1 MAHVLFKSRI
11 VQHLIEELIQNGRK
25 QIKLTNKAL
34 LTIKDLNDLK
44 AIANQISGP
53 LKFEE
58 SPPFETLY
66 ATFFHQ
72 AGLLTASEVGDDYCG
87 FCGNEATHLCLHLVI
102 CPNITYRNI
111 LTEKIVENFIALDEE
126 LWKRL
131 KNISIAL
138 LKIIEAKSP
147 IAKEDGENF
156 EKLLAT
162 KISKL
167 MKEMPPARKLFASK
181 LPPKKRRKK

>member
-1 MAHVLFKSRI
+1 MAVPQLAHVLFKSRT

-25 QIKLTNKAL
+25 QIKLKRV

-58 SPPFETLY
+58 SPLFETLY

-102 CPNITYRNI
+102 CPNTTYRNI

-126 LWKRL
+126 LWKCL

-138 LKIIEAKSP
+138 LKIIKFWFIDESFGFCAGTNAKVRSTSSD
-147 IAKEDGENF
+147 IVLGWASGLCT
-156 EKLLAT
+156 LLA
-162 KISKL
+162 
-167 MKEMPPARKLFASK
+167 
-181 LPPKKRRKK
+181 